1 MSSNR
6 FPFSYD
12 KTLREL
18 LKGLPERFIEML
30 SGKKGVRFI
39 DTQLPQV
46 RERRPDL
53 VVELE
58 DGSIFHLE
66 VQTKKDVNIDLRMIE
81 YYILLKQLDNIQD
94 RNLLQMVLYLE
105 EREKERKKT
114 NKRTRKHIQ
123 KRSNY

>member
-105 EREKERKKT
+105 EREKEREKQTKEQ
-114 NKRTRKHIQ
+114 KHIQ